1 MKKLSVP
8 TWQYLNENFDAP
20 IFAKTDKYEV
30 GTVLY
35 TVNPQKY
42 TNATIMEVLSDKYL
56 LLTDIGNFI
65 HLTEQELK
73 SNYLSPECRR
83 VKSEEDIVLDKIYP

>member
-1 MKKLSVP
+1 MLLSLQRLIS
-8 TWQYLNENFDAP
+8 TKSALF
-20 IFAKTDKYEV
+20 
-30 GTVLY
+30 LY